1 MIPPELF
8 SLYKIIR
15 FRCLSKLQKNVNH
28 LHFLN
33 NRKTIEV
40 KGAMKMKKAEYDVL
54 GMHCVSCST
63 AISKLLSKTK
73 GVSDVE
79 VILSESKI
87 LIEYDE
93 KMVNDQKIV
102 EHVSR
107 LGYRAVEHKE

>member
-1 MIPPELF
+1 M
-8 SLYKIIR
+8 
-15 FRCLSKLQKNVNH
+15 
-28 LHFLN
+28 
-33 NRKTIEV
+33 T
-40 KGAMKMKKAEYDVL
+40 MKKAEYDVL

-73 GVSDVE
+73 GISDVE

-102 EHVSR
+102 EQVGR

>member
-1 MIPPELF
+1 
-8 SLYKIIR
+8 
-15 FRCLSKLQKNVNH
+15 
-28 LHFLN
+28 
-33 NRKTIEV
+33 
-40 KGAMKMKKAEYDVL
+40 MKKAEYDVL

-102 EHVSR
+102 EQVGR

>member
-1 MIPPELF
+1 
-8 SLYKIIR
+8 
-15 FRCLSKLQKNVNH
+15 
-28 LHFLN
+28 
-33 NRKTIEV
+33 
-40 KGAMKMKKAEYDVL
+40 MKKAEYDVL

>member
-1 MIPPELF
+1 
-8 SLYKIIR
+8 
-15 FRCLSKLQKNVNH
+15 
-28 LHFLN
+28 
-33 NRKTIEV
+33 
-40 KGAMKMKKAEYDVL
+40 MKKAEYDVL

-79 VILSESKI
+79 VNLSESKI

-102 EHVSR
+102 EQVGR
-107 LGYRAVEHKE
+107 LGYKAVEHKE

>member
-1 MIPPELF
+1 
-8 SLYKIIR
+8 
-15 FRCLSKLQKNVNH
+15 
-28 LHFLN
+28 
-33 NRKTIEV
+33 
-40 KGAMKMKKAEYDVL
+40 MKKAEYDVL

-73 GVSDVE
+73 GISDVE

-102 EHVSR
+102 EQVGR

>member
-1 MIPPELF
+1 M
-8 SLYKIIR
+8 
-15 FRCLSKLQKNVNH
+15 
-28 LHFLN
+28 HFLKFH
-33 NRKTIEV
+33 KTIKM
-40 KGAMKMKKAEYDVL
+40 KGVVDMKKAEYDVL

-79 VILSESKI
+79 VNLSESKI

-102 EHVSR
+102 EQVGR
-107 LGYRAVEHKE
+107 LGYKAVEHKE